1 MIFFNIIYLFI
12 VNNLNSF
19 LDLSYT
25 RLFIKDIFFLLFTST
40 LPYYLFEYIS
50 NLSGNIL
57 INKICYNLYF
67 YLYFL
72 PSNILVYI
80 FHINKLDKLL
90 QIKNKKKNNP
100 NNTYLVIFNI
110 LLYFCLFIISNLSN
124 YVKFI
129 YHILDS
135 FSYSI
140 YFSDISYQYINCREL
155 EYNNKIDF
163 YNNNKLLFI
172 ILGIFISFIISNSN
186 PKFYLLTSY
195 VTISIIQNM
204 LIDLKYYKNNYKKD
218 FGNSIINIFFLFE
231 YLINYLLFIVI
242 NVILT
247 ILRVRKPITIWI

>member
-1 MIFFNIIYLFI
+1 MIFVNIIYLFI
-12 VNNLNSF
+12 INNLNSF
-19 LDLSYT
+19 LSISYT
-25 RLFIKDIFFLLFTST
+25 KVFIKDIFFLLFTTT
-40 LPYYLFEYIS
+40 LPYFLFEYIS
-50 NLSGNIL
+50 KLSTNFL
-57 INKICYNLYF
+57 VNKICYNLYF

-90 QIKNKKKNNP
+90 QIKNNKKNNP

-110 LLYFCLFIISNLSN
+110 LLYFCLFIVSNLSN
-124 YVKFI
+124 YVKFL
-129 YHILDS
+129 YYILDS

-140 YFSDISYQYINCREL
+140 YFSDISYQYINCKEL

-172 ILGIFISFIISNSN
+172 FLGIFISFIISNSN

-195 VTISIIQNM
+195 ITISFIQNI
-204 LIDLKYYKNNYKKD
+204 LIDLKYYKNNYKKE
-218 FGNSIINIFFLFE
+218 FGNAIINIFFLFE
-231 YLINYLLFIVI
+231 YFINYLLFIII

-247 ILRVRKPITIWI
+247 ILMVREPITIWI

>member
-1 MIFFNIIYLFI
+1 MINIIYLFI
-12 VNNLNSF
+12 INNLNSF
-19 LDLSYT
+19 LSISYT
-25 RLFIKDIFFLLFTST
+25 KVFIKDIFFLLFTTT
-40 LPYYLFEYIS
+40 LPYFLFEYIS
-50 NLSGNIL
+50 KLSTNFL
-57 INKICYNLYF
+57 VNKICYNLYF

-90 QIKNKKKNNP
+90 QIKNNKKNNP

-110 LLYFCLFIISNLSN
+110 LLYFCLFIVSNLSN
-124 YVKFI
+124 YVKFL
-129 YHILDS
+129 YYILDS

-140 YFSDISYQYINCREL
+140 YFSDISYQYINCKEL

-172 ILGIFISFIISNSN
+172 FLGIFISFIISNSN

-195 VTISIIQNM
+195 ITISFIQNI
-204 LIDLKYYKNNYKKD
+204 LIDLKYYKNNYKKE
-218 FGNSIINIFFLFE
+218 FGNAIINIFFLFE
-231 YLINYLLFIVI
+231 YFINYLLFIII

-247 ILRVRKPITIWI
+247 ILMVREPITIWI